1 MSKFQQVFRVGDQG
15 INRRGWYTVLSFDDG
30 GMWVRYED
38 SQVMHLGNFEVQ
50 MRILENIVMEH
61 SAANKEHEW
70 ERGYTSDEEDVEVL
84 VQATEKLLVPPLQA
98 LIRSDTTY
106 GMLREAGQK
115 ISGDCHVYAILLSK
129 LSRQMRWGFHAMGSP
144 SMPCIYVG
152 QSWHAPE
159 ERFNMH
165 LSGTHSSY
173 FVNRFGLAL
182 LPGVYEPF
190 HSLSRDV
197 AMAAEAALADALGQL
212 GCTVFGGH

>member
-1 MSKFQQVFRVGDQG
+1 MNKFQQVFKVGGQG
-15 INRRGWYTVLSFDDG
+15 INRLGWYTVLSFDDD

-38 SQVMHLGNFEVQ
+38 GQVKRLGNFDTQ
-50 MRILENIVMEH
+50 IRILENMVMELD
-61 SAANKEHEW
+61 AANKEHEW
-70 ERGYTSDEEDVEVL
+70 ERGYTSDEEDVAAL
-84 VQATEKLLVPPLQA
+84 VQAAEELLVPPLQA
-98 LIRSDTTY
+98 LIRSDPAY
-106 GMLREAGQK
+106 DILREAGNK
-115 ISGDCHVYAILLSK
+115 NSGDCHVYGILLSK

-144 SMPCIYVG
+144 SMPCVYVG
-152 QSWHAPE
+152 QSWYAPE

-182 LPGVYEPF
+182 LPGIYEPF

-197 AMAAEAALADALGQL
+197 ALAAEAALADALGQL